1 MLVVASRITASSTD
15 GAERYRHEWT
25 LAEEGRHRPHATW
38 ALPGDAPAMAV
49 AEGACEGALGVG
61 LGVSPVRCGAAARG
75 SGRTAREMGGGGE
88 LDQGLVRE
96 AARSEGN
103 NISVFL

>member
-1 MLVVASRITASSTD
+1 
-15 GAERYRHEWT
+15 
-25 LAEEGRHRPHATW
+25 
-38 ALPGDAPAMAV
+38 
-49 AEGACEGALGVG
+49 VG
-61 LGVSPVRCGAAARG
+61 LSVSPVRCGAAARG